1 MSHFKQALDS
11 RMQILRKISNG
22 VIIPFQMNFFDSVFL
37 KVTHK
42 PLAQDNLTILNY
54 TFLGSP

>member
-11 RMQILRKISNG
+11 RMQILRKINNG

-42 PLAQDNLTILNY
+42 PLAQDNLVL
-54 TFLGSP
+54 F